1 MLHVILEHW
10 QPLAAVGGFLVFWC
24 WESLA
29 PFIARPSRIRH
40 AARNLTIAG
49 INAFVIV
56 VVFAGATVAVSELS
70 AANSI
75 GLLHRLAVAEPFR
88 IIAAFL
94 ALDAFTYWWHRAN
107 HRIPL
112 LWRFHR
118 MHHSDPSMDVST
130 ATRFHLGEIAIS
142 STMRLPLI
150 ALVGIS
156 IQGILLYDFLLL
168 LATQFHHA
176 NVGLPSKLDQAM
188 RYAIVSPNMHKVH
201 HSSERVETDSN
212 YSSVLSVWDRLFR
225 TYRERDDYRGIHY
238 GLAGFKEERTQ
249 TVTGLLLTP
258 FENPRRPKF

>member
-1 MLHVILEHW
+1 MHVILEHW
-10 QPLAAVGGFLVFWC
+10 QALAAVGGFLLFWC

-29 PFIARPSRIRH
+29 PFFSQASRVRH
-40 AARNLTIAG
+40 AARNLVLAV
-49 INAFVIV
+49 INTFVIV

-70 AANSI
+70 AANGI
-75 GLLHRLAVAEPFR
+75 GLLHHFPVADPVRLVV
-88 IIAAFL
+88 AFL
-94 ALDAFTYWWHRAN
+94 VLDVFTYWWHRAN
-107 HRIPL
+107 HRFPL

-118 MHHSDPSMDVST
+118 THHSDPNMDVST

-156 IQGILLYDFLLL
+156 IEGVLLYDFLLL

-176 NVGLPSKLDQAM
+176 NLGLPAKFDRAL

-201 HSSERVETDSN
+201 HSSEQVETDSN
-212 YSSVLSVWDRLFR
+212 YASVFSIWDRVFG
-225 TYRERDDYRGIHY
+225 TYRERRDYHGIHF
-238 GLAGFKEERTQ
+238 GLRGFEEEWMQ

-258 FENPRRPKF
+258 FITKGRRRS